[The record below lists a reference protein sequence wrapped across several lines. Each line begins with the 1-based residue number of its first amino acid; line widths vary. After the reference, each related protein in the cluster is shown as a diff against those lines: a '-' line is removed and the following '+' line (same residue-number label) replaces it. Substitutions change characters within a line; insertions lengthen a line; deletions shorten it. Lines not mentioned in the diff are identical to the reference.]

1 MPNLHS
7 EIKALLPIDCKR
19 KVDAVFAILKR
30 RRTVINSFINDM
42 ICNHI
47 KGRSVLDYYKNNV
60 ANVIDKINHNPII
73 SKSTANSTKKT
84 NAVRNKATQS
94 NSSYYL
100 LGDNDSSSDVKVKSN
115 SSSKLEVNW
124 AKAFAIVRNA
134 SAIDKITKEQR
145 AAAENWKPQPQK
157 VDRKEEIDHP
167 KRMEEPSTSS
177 VSQSVTPIKTMT
189 KEGLV
194 DIVEALDACASARV
208 GTGIAPIARVHCLY
222 DDSGETFW
230 FTSRLYH
237 PREYSSLRKFGRFVP
252 QYSDIAIK
260 MQKSEVGTSFPHFVV
275 NKIKRVEHHDVFL
288 QNQSDLQ
295 NQTIAIAGHGIKYQ
309 YRNIQEFLSA
319 LRQSWDD
326 IKDVEARISE
336 LEEQR
341 KGKKTP
347 QERAQITNSIKK
359 LQEEYRYLTKQQEDL
374 KNITIYIRKQGEMR
388 YSHIVDPIQTGIM
401 SDNLYDGKTV
411 IIKGG
416 PGTGKTTTMIH
427 RLAYLTDMYAIDED
441 EKNKLNKYKI
451 TSVQRRQLRKA
462 IKDNRDWMFFS
473 PSQMLKEYLADA
485 MKKEGL
491 TNTSEKV
498 WNWKDYCRMV
508 LQQNYHLLE
517 TDNSN
522 APFKICNKKETLFY
536 QRYDIITTFTN
547 FYLDQFREIKD
558 QLPKLGSGEKEYEWN
573 VIAKNI
579 RKMFDEAEDYDLAH
593 FVSLFYS
600 LESTYGSDRTRLL
613 RERNMELGELAE
625 KVCVI
630 LDENDKAKSE
640 IKVIFDLTS
649 GDEDALEDEDSGDE
663 DVLDNTGG
671 LKDKFKKWFR
681 PNSGNRP
688 MEHELS
694 SEIQKWLKS
703 YCYSKANEESKLT
716 DEQSLVADVLLPL
729 IENKFDDEIRKIGEL
744 IVFEQYAKYTKG
756 VCSIMLNGIPARY
769 KKFRGYLIKN
779 KYEGCDLKMLRDLM
793 QNKQGIELHYQEQA
807 LLLGFINTLV
817 KKIKDT
823 ALANFKHDYIDA
835 YDEVARPIIGIDEAT
850 DFSICDIYA
859 MQSLL
864 TRSFNSLTLCGD
876 IMQRMTD
883 FGIKSWSEL
892 DNVVENPKPVEM
904 KTSYRQSKKLLEVA
918 RQLYSDTLGEIPN
931 YRAFMKSNK
940 VPVPLVYV
948 EENELYKVE
957 WISKRISEVY
967 RAYGK
972 QLPSIAIFV
981 TDKGYIPRF
990 IEYLEDTPFFKEM
1003 KIKAID
1009 GSNASNIP
1017 ENHICVYSIDVVKG
1031 MEFDVVFFHNIDKS
1045 DADMELVKRYIYV
1058 GVSRAAFFLGITMIE
1073 EKREIS
1079 RYFEKN
1085 KDWFDI

>member
-1 MPNLHS
+1 MEEKKPKKKIYFSDIELNRDAISNFLHG
-7 EIKALLPIDCKR
+7 IKPVNKIPAASRIAATAQKAKDVVVEKSKPKIEKISGAIE
-19 KVDAVFAILKR
+19 KVFDNRNATENEV
-30 RRTVINSFINDM
+30 TS
-42 ICNHI
+42 
-47 KGRSVLDYYKNNV
+47 Y
-60 ANVIDKINHNPII
+60 
-73 SKSTANSTKKT
+73 KKT
-84 NAVRNKATQS
+84 KES
-94 NSSYYL
+94 L
-100 LGDNDSSSDVKVKSN
+100 L
-115 SSSKLEVNW
+115 
-124 AKAFAIVRNA
+124 
-134 SAIDKITKEQR
+134 
-145 AAAENWKPQPQK
+145 
-157 VDRKEEIDHP
+157 
-167 KRMEEPSTSS
+167 
-177 VSQSVTPIKTMT
+177 
-189 KEGLV
+189 
-194 DIVEALDACASARV
+194 DIVEQLDSCARERI

-222 DDSGETFW
+222 DNIGETFW
-230 FTSRLYH
+230 FTSRLHH
-237 PREYSSLRKFGRFVP
+237 PREYSSLRKYGRFVP

-260 MQKSEVGTSFPHFVV
+260 MQKSEVGTSFPHFVI
-275 NKIKRVEHHDVFL
+275 NRIKRVEKHNVLL
-288 QNQSDLQ
+288 QNQTDLQ
-295 NQTIAIAGHGIKYQ
+295 NQTIAIAGKSIKYQ

-319 LRQSWDD
+319 LRQSWED
-326 IKDVEARISE
+326 IRDIEARISE
-336 LEEQR
+336 LEEQ
-341 KGKKTP
+341 KKDKKTP

-359 LQEEYRYLTKQQEDL
+359 LQEEYRILSQQQEDL

-411 IIKGG
+411 VIKGG

-441 EKNKLNKYKI
+441 EKNQLNKYKI
-451 TSVQRRQLRKA
+451 NPTQRKQLRKA
-462 IKDNRDWMFFS
+462 INDNRDWMFFS

-491 TNTSEKV
+491 TNTAEKV

-517 TDNSN
+517 TDKSN
-522 APFKICNKKETLFY
+522 APFKISYLKETLFY
-536 QRYDIITTFTN
+536 QGADIIDTFMN
-547 FYLDQFREIKD
+547 FYLDQFREIKK
-558 QLPKLGSGEKEYEWN
+558 QLPKLKTGEKVYEWN
-573 VIAKNI
+573 VIAKSIKN
-579 RKMFDEAEDYDLAH
+579 MFDEVEGYDLAR

-613 RERNMELGELAE
+613 RERNNLLGVLAE
-625 KVCVI
+625 KVCAI

-640 IKVIFDLTS
+640 IKDIFDLTS
-649 GDEDALEDEDSGDE
+649 DGLLEDTTESEDFGDEEE
-663 DVLDNTGG
+663 VDNTKG
-671 LKDKFKKWFR
+671 LKDRLKKWFR
-681 PNSGNRP
+681 PNSDNKLV
-688 MEHELS
+688 EHELS

-703 YCYSKANEESKLT
+703 YCYCKVNDDIKLS
-716 DEQSLVADVLLPL
+716 DEQSLIADILVPL
-729 IENKFDDEIRKIGEL
+729 IENKCDDEIRKIGEL
-744 IVFEQYAKYTKG
+744 IVFEQYAKYTRG

-769 KKFRGYLIKN
+769 KKFRGYLIKT
-779 KYEGCDLKMLRDLM
+779 KYESCNLKMLRDLM
-793 QNKQGIELHYQEQA
+793 QNKQGMELHHQEQA

-817 KKIKDT
+817 KKIKDA
-823 ALANFKHDYIDA
+823 ALENFKHDYIDA
-835 YDEVARPIIGIDEAT
+835 YDEVSRPIIGIDEAT

-864 TRSFNSLTLCGD
+864 TRGFNSLTLCGD

-892 DNVVENPKPVEM
+892 NNVVVNPKPVEM

-918 RQLYSDTLGEIPN
+918 RQLYSDTLGEIPS

-940 VPVPLVYV
+940 VPAPLVYV
-948 EENELYKVE
+948 EENELSKIE

-967 RAYGK
+967 RAYGE

-990 IEYLEDTPFFKEM
+990 IEYLENTPFFKEK
-1003 KIKAID
+1003 KIKVID
-1009 GSNASNIP
+1009 GTNASNIP

-1045 DADMELVKRYIYV
+1045 NANVELVIRYIYV

-1073 EKREIS
+1073 DKREIS

-1085 KDWFDI
+1085 KDWFNI

>member
-1 MPNLHS
+1 M
-7 EIKALLPIDCKR
+7 LPIDCKR
-19 KVDAVFAILKR
+19 KVDAVFVILKR
-30 RRTVINSFINDM
+30 RKTVINSFINDM

-47 KGRSVLDYYKNNV
+47 KGRNVLEYYKNNV
-60 ANVIDKINHNPII
+60 ANAINKINSNPIT
-73 SKSTANSTKKT
+73 SKNTTNS
-84 NAVRNKATQS
+84 
-94 NSSYYL
+94 SSYYL
-100 LGDNDSSSDVKVKSN
+100 LGDNDSPSEVKAKRN
-115 SSSKLEVNW
+115 ITSKLEPNW
-124 AKAFAIVRNA
+124 AKVLAFISDAPA
-134 SAIDKITKEQR
+134 KDKISKEER
-145 AAAENWKPQPQK
+145 AAAENWKPQPQI
-157 VDRKEEIDHP
+157 VERKENIE
-167 KRMEEPSTSS
+167 MSNSLEEPSKQSAS
-177 VSQSVTPIKTMT
+177 HSVTSIETRT

-222 DDSGETFW
+222 DESGETFW
-230 FTSRLYH
+230 FTSRLHH
-237 PREYSSLRKFGRFVP
+237 PREYSSLRKYGRFVP
-252 QYSDIAIK
+252 QYSDVAIK

-275 NKIKRVEHHDVFL
+275 NRIKRVEQHIVFL

-295 NQTIAIAGHGIKYQ
+295 NQTIAIAGHDIKYQ
-309 YRNIQEFLSA
+309 YRNIREFLSA
-319 LRQSWDD
+319 LRQNRED
-326 IKDVEARISE
+326 IRDVEVRINE

-341 KGKKTP
+341 KEKKTP

-359 LQEEYRYLTKQQEDL
+359 LQEEYRYLTQQQEDL

-388 YSHIVDPIQTGIM
+388 YSRIVDPIQTGIM

-451 TSVQRRQLRKA
+451 TPVQRKQLRKA
-462 IKDNRDWMFFS
+462 IKDNCDWMFFS
-473 PSQMLKEYLADA
+473 PSQMLKEYLAGA

-491 TNTSEKV
+491 TNTAEKV
-498 WNWKDYCRMV
+498 WNWKDYCRMI

-522 APFKICNKKETLFY
+522 APFKICYVKDTLFY
-536 QRYDIITTFTN
+536 QGCDIIDTFTN
-547 FYLDQFREIKD
+547 FYLDQFREIKG
-558 QLPKLGSGEKEYEWN
+558 QLPKLETGEKIFEWTA
-573 VIAKNI
+573 IAKSIQKRFN
-579 RKMFDEAEDYDLAH
+579 DADNYDLSH
-593 FVSLFYS
+593 FVSLFNS
-600 LESTYGSDRTRLL
+600 LESLYSSDRTRLL
-613 RERNMELGELAE
+613 HERNNVLGELAE
-625 KVCVI
+625 KVCAI
-630 LDENDKAKSE
+630 LDENENAKSE
-640 IKVIFDLTS
+640 IKDIFDLTS
-649 GDEDALEDEDSGDE
+649 GYLLGDATEEDNDDVEELE
-663 DVLDNTGG
+663 NNGG
-671 LKDKFKKWFR
+671 LKDKLKKLFS
-681 PNSGNRP
+681 PNSGNKP
-688 MEHELS
+688 MAHELS
-694 SEIQKWLKS
+694 VEIQKWLKA
-703 YCYSKANEESKLT
+703 YCYSKINEESKLT
-716 DEQSLVADVLLPL
+716 DEQSLVADALVPL
-729 IENKFDDEIRKIGEL
+729 IDNKFDDEIRKIGEL
-744 IVFEQYAKYTKG
+744 MVFEQYAKYTRG

-769 KKFRGYLIKN
+769 KKFRGYLIKT
-779 KYEGCDLKMLRDLM
+779 KYEGCNLKILRDLM
-793 QNKQGIELHYQEQA
+793 QNKQGMELHHQEQA

-817 KKIKDT
+817 KKIKDI
-823 ALANFKHDYIDA
+823 ALANFRHDYIDA
-835 YDEVARPIIGIDEAT
+835 YDEVSRPIIGIDEVT

-883 FGIKSWSEL
+883 FGIKSWNEL

-918 RQLYSDTLGEIPN
+918 RQLYSDTQKEIPN
-931 YRAFMKSNK
+931 YKAFMKSNK
-940 VPVPLVYV
+940 VPSPLAYV
-948 EENELYKVE
+948 EENELYKIE

-967 RAYGK
+967 RAYGE

-990 IEYLEDTPFFKEM
+990 IEYLENTSFFKEK

-1009 GSNASNIP
+1009 GTNACNIP

-1073 EKREIS
+1073 ERREIS

-1085 KDWFDI
+1085 KDWFNI